1 MATLQKRE
9 ESLYLIYVWL
19 LNVRHTLSSH
29 FPQFIFKRLL
39 GPFKVV
45 LLQEGKNSL
54 QEVTDIQ
61 IIHYRCEQPA

>member
-54 QEVTDIQ
+54 QEVTDVQ